1 MRNWTVLWIALTAM
15 LGGCAGH
22 SSKDI
27 PAVPELDLTRYMGTW
42 YEVARLPNSFER
54 DMKEVVAE
62 YSFSP
67 GGGVRVVNR
76 GSKGGQKTSIIGHAK
91 WRGPEGT
98 GELAVSFFQPF
109 YSDYRVIMLDP
120 EYQFSVVVGAD
131 RDDLW
136 VLSRTKELPPETWR
150 KIMDF
155 LRSHR
160 FPVERL
166 IYSWNAPEM

>member
-1 MRNWTVLWIALTAM
+1 MRVLSVLLIGLAAM
-15 LGGCAGH
+15 LGGCAGN

-27 PAVPELDLTRYMGTW
+27 PAVKELDLVRYMGTW
-42 YEVARLPNSFER
+42 YEVARLPNGFEG
-54 DMKEVVAE
+54 DMREVTAE
-62 YSFSP
+62 YSLSP
-67 GGGVRVVNR
+67 GGGIRVVNR
-76 GSKGGQKTSIIGHAK
+76 GGRDGKKTSITGHAK
-91 WRGPEGT
+91 WREKEGT

-109 YSDYRVIMLDP
+109 YSDYRVVMLDP
-120 EYQFSVVVGAD
+120 EYRFSVVVGAD

-166 IYSWNAPEM
+166 IYSWNAPAM